1 MNMLKNKPI
10 LRSIFILALV
20 LGVGWLGLWFLGNS
34 RGFEVE
40 NPKQKIDSQPII
52 VDERGG
58 KTPRETLNLLIA
70 ALEKNNIDLALK
82 YFAPEL
88 REAQSHDLKKL
99 QDAKLLADLVKTLK
113 GVKSGKNLNEN
124 HYQFDVPE
132 EEAGEIIAEI
142 EMEKNETGFWM
153 IASF

>member
-1 MNMLKNKPI
+1 MLKNKRI
-10 LRSIFILALV
+10 LRSVFVLAMV
-20 LGVGWLGLWFLGNS
+20 LGIGWFGLWFLENS
-34 RGFEVE
+34 RGFKVE
-40 NPKQKIDSQPII
+40 NPERKIDSQSIAAG
-52 VDERGG
+52 EYGG
-58 KTPRETLNLLIA
+58 KTPRETLDLLIA
-70 ALEKNNIDLALK
+70 ALEKNNVDLALK